1 MKPDSGDV
9 LLDGPNCDAGTGAW
23 RVVAL
28 DPPRSLVLYSRRT
41 LSGREVLP
49 GQARPR
55 SYFACSWAF
64 ILRPSGAD
72 GTRLIVR
79 TRIDYHPAWVV
90 RVVAVIRSGDTV
102 MQRAMLTGIKRRA
115 EAT

>member
-1 MKPDSGDV
+1 MTRHG
-9 LLDGPNCDAGTGAW
+9 LWL
-23 RVVAL
+23 
-28 DPPRSLVLYSRRT
+28 LYSRRT

-64 ILRPSGAD
+64 ILRPSEAD

-90 RVVAVIRSGDTV
+90 HVVAVIRSGDTV
-102 MQRAMLTGIKRRA
+102 MQRAMLTGHQAPGGGKLIGSLCS
-115 EAT
+115 